1 MTSGRAFERFV
12 SFTDAVVAVAIT
24 LLVLSI
30 IDIRPTSSE
39 TTVWEI
45 ISDNAG
51 QIVTFTFTFIVVAVM
66 WQVHLR
72 LFNKLQAFDGFV
84 FWLNL
89 LWLIGI
95 VLLPWS
101 SALFGE
107 GVMDA
112 SSKFSGGEGDG
123 GAGMLYWGNMAVISF
138 AGVAIGRHARTH
150 PELVIAGSTYLRDY
164 YRGFV
169 FGIAFLAIGVLTV
182 VNPVIGGWGALVLI
196 PVGAIADRIVSR
208 LNTRDQKENSDAS

>member
-1 MTSGRAFERFV
+1 MTSGRAFERFA

-39 TTVWEI
+39 ATVWAI
-45 ISDNAG
+45 IRDNAG
-51 QIVTFTFTFIVVAVM
+51 QLVTFAFTFIVVAVM

-72 LFNKLQAFDGFV
+72 LFNKLQAYDTFV
-84 FWLNL
+84 FWFNL
-89 LWLIGI
+89 VWLSGI

-123 GAGMLYWGNMAVISF
+123 GAGMLYWANMAVISF

-150 PELVIAGSTYLRDY
+150 PQLVIQGSTYMHDY
-164 YRGFV
+164 FRGLV
-169 FGIAFLAIGVLTV
+169 FGFAFLAIGLLTV
-182 VNPVIGGWGALVLI
+182 ISPAIGGWGALILI
-196 PVGAIADRIVSR
+196 PLGAIADRIVRR
-208 LNTRDQKENSDAS
+208 LNNADAKEAFDD

>member
-1 MTSGRAFERFV
+1 MISGRAFERFV

-39 TTVWEI
+39 ATVWAI

-51 QIVTFTFTFIVVAVM
+51 QIITFTFTFIVVAVM

-72 LFNKLQAFDGFV
+72 LFNKLQAFDEFV
-84 FWLNL
+84 FWFNL

-107 GVMDA
+107 GVMVD
-112 SSKFSGGEGDG
+112 SSRFSGGEGDG

-150 PELVIAGSTYLRDY
+150 PELVIPGSTYLRDY
-164 YRGFV
+164 ARGFV
-169 FGIAFLAIGVLTV
+169 FGIAFLAIGLLTV

-196 PVGAIADRIVSR
+196 PIGVVADRVVNR
-208 LNTRDQKENSDAS
+208 LNKKDQKESHDG

>member
-39 TTVWEI
+39 ATVWSI

-51 QIVTFTFTFIVVAVM
+51 QITTFTFTFVVVAVM

-72 LFNKLQAFDGFV
+72 LFNKLQAFDGLI
-84 FWLNL
+84 FWFNL

-107 GVMDA
+107 GVMVN
-112 SSKFSGGEGDG
+112 SSQFSGGEGDG

-138 AGVAIGRHARTH
+138 AGVAIGRHAFTH
-150 PELVIAGSTYLRDY
+150 PELLIPGSTYLRDY
-164 YRGFV
+164 FRGLV

-182 VNPVIGGWGALVLI
+182 VDPVIGGWGALVLI
-196 PVGAIADRIVSR
+196 PMGAIADRIVNR
-208 LNTRDQKENSDAS
+208 LNTKDQEESSDD